1 MVHKVIHS
9 IAAVAAITL
18 TTAAHAADATK
29 GKAVF
34 QAQCAMC
41 HQVKP
46 KALGI
51 GPSLA
56 GIVGRKAGTLP
67 GFAYSPAMKK
77 FAKPWTAALL
87 DSYAASPMKAVP
99 GNRMPFAG
107 LADAAKRAD
116 LVAYLA
122 TLK

>member
-1 MVHKVIHS
+1 MM
-9 IAAVAAITL
+9 IAAVAGFSLSAS
-18 TTAAHAADATK
+18 AHAADAAK
-29 GKAVF
+29 GKAVY

-56 GIVGRKAGTLP
+56 GVVGRKAGTLP

-87 DSYAASPMKAVP
+87 DSYVATPQKLVA

-107 LADAAKRAD
+107 ISDAAKRAD

>member
-56 GIVGRKAGTLP
+56 GVVGRKAGTLP
-67 GFAYSPAMKK
+67 GFAYSPAMKT
-77 FAKPWTAALL
+77 FAKPWTPALL
-87 DSYAASPMKAVP
+87 GTYIAAPMKGVP
-99 GNRMPFAG
+99 GNRMPYAG

-116 LVAYLA
+116 LIAYLA

>member
-1 MVHKVIHS
+1 MVRLS
-9 IAAVAAITL
+9 PLLLAAVAGFTFSAH
-18 TTAAHAADATK
+18 AHAADAVK

-41 HQVKP
+41 HQIKP

-51 GPSLA
+51 GPSLS
-56 GIVGRKAGTLP
+56 GIVGRKAGALP

-77 FAKPWTAALL
+77 FAKPWTPALL
-87 DSYAASPMKAVP
+87 NAYVTAPMKAVP
-99 GNRMPFAG
+99 GSRMPYAG
-107 LADAAKRAD
+107 LSDATKRAD

>member
-1 MVHKVIHS
+1 MLRFMMLT
-9 IAAVAAITL
+9 IATGAIFSSA
-18 TTAAHAADATK
+18 TTALAADATK

-34 QAQCAMC
+34 QTQCAMC
-41 HQVKP
+41 HQIKP

-56 GIVGRKAGTLP
+56 GVVGRKAGTLP

-77 FAKPWTAALL
+77 FAKPWTPALL
-87 DSYAASPMKAVP
+87 DSYAAAPMKAIP